1 MQESTRDHMN
11 DDPLDER
18 ELRGAAMMTR
28 RTAVRILLSGPL
40 LLLVG
45 CKEPKES
52 QQRSAEAQE
61 PRPRPVRVQE
71 AQGMGC
77 SRYFEVKA
85 NHILLLIFDRSGSVQ
100 DGSQD
105 RFSRIRT
112 DAANFVQR
120 FPSATI
126 VLGRYISNRSYS
138 DAESFLEDAIPA
150 EPPAL
155 KCEVTNPFDP
165 AQRRKCQ
172 LEERRYQAQLQC
184 VEEARKRIAAA
195 FLNLTPPR
203 AQRSDIWGAI
213 AAAAEIL
220 SAYPANVHKMI
231 VIYSDLVDNVR
242 TPLPES
248 LGGLKGVEVVVRT
261 ATNGAP
267 AEVARR
273 VDAFRGRLS
282 PWGANVK
289 PIPLNVPMTMDE
301 LFNDKVELR

>member
-1 MQESTRDHMN
+1 
-11 DDPLDER
+11 
-18 ELRGAAMMTR
+18 MTR
-28 RTAVRILLSGPL
+28 NTFARLLSPAL
-40 LLLVG
+40 LLFFLG

-71 AQGMGC
+71 AQEVVC
-77 SRYFEVKA
+77 SRYSEVKA
-85 NHILLLIFDRSGSVQ
+85 HHILLLILDRSGSVQ
-100 DGSQD
+100 DGSQN
-105 RFSRIRT
+105 RFSRIQT

-126 VLGRYISNRSYS
+126 ILGRYISDRSYS

-150 EPPAL
+150 EPL
-155 KCEVTNPFDP
+155 VLECKVTNPFDP

-172 LEERRYQAQLQC
+172 LEERRYQTQLRC
-184 VEEARKRIAAA
+184 VEEARKRIAAVL
-195 FLNLTPPR
+195 LNLTPPR

-213 AAAAEIL
+213 AAASEIL
-220 SAYPANVHKMI
+220 GAYPAHVHKMV

-248 LGGLKGVEVVVRT
+248 LSGLKDVEVVVRT
-261 ATNGAP
+261 AINGAP
-267 AEVARR
+267 TEVARR
-273 VDAFRGRLS
+273 VDAFRDRLS

-289 PIPLNVPMTMDE
+289 PIPLNVAMTMDE
-301 LFNDKVELR
+301 LFDQ